1 MKLITPRSLFGRFML
16 IIILPVLILQLLTT
30 VIFYKNHWASVSRN
44 MISSLSGEV
53 SLIINGIANVK
64 PEERKYILKTAKQ
77 YMHLKAEIAEDAEIN
92 PEKNINDDYK
102 KLIKSLSRQVDFK
115 LYLFQQ
121 SDDQL
126 RLEVDIGDDVL
137 LIIFSEKRVA
147 NPSTYIFVMWVL
159 GSAFLLLVVSI
170 IFMRNQVKS
179 ITSLSRAAENFGKGL
194 EITRF
199 KPVGA
204 QEIRQAGIAF
214 IEMKERIKRLIE
226 TRTQMLAGVSHDLRT
241 PLTRMKLI
249 TAMLENEEHK
259 ESLEQEVDEMKK
271 MIEEYLNFT
280 QLEVTQSFSEPISR
294 INLRQF
300 IETIGEKY
308 RNYNDVKLNINVLGD
323 IDVNIRPE
331 YFARAI
337 QNLLDNNIRY
347 SKYILIRAQKEEDKF
362 THIFIDDDGPG
373 IPDDKLEEVFTPF
386 YRLDE
391 SRNSETGGVGL
402 GMTIA
407 RDIIHKTGGEI
418 KLSRSHL
425 GGLRITIT
433 IPF

>member
-1 MKLITPRSLFGRFML
+1 M
-16 IIILPVLILQLLTT
+16 Q
-30 VIFYKNHWASVSRN
+30 
-44 MISSLSGEV
+44 
-53 SLIINGIANVK
+53 
-64 PEERKYILKTAKQ
+64 TAKQ
-77 YMHLKAEIAEDAEIN
+77 YMSLNARMIEAQKINEDN
-92 PEKNINDDYK
+92 NINK
-102 KLIKSLSRQVDFK
+102 EFRKLIKSMHHHTDYKVNIFREN
-115 LYLFQQ
+115 
-121 SDDQL
+121 DDEL
-126 RLEVDIGDDVL
+126 RLEVQLAKDIL
-137 LIIFSEKRVA
+137 AITFSEKRIT

-159 GSAFLLLVVSI
+159 GSAVLLLIVSLV
-170 IFMRNQVKS
+170 FMRNQVRS
-179 ITSLSRAAENFGKGL
+179 ITSLAHAAEKFGKGL
-194 EITRF
+194 EITKF

-249 TAMLENEEHK
+249 LSMLSNQDQK
-259 ESLEQEVDEMKK
+259 EALEQEVSEMQK

-280 QLEVTQSFSEPISR
+280 QLEVTQSFSEVVSI
-294 INLRQF
+294 INLREF
-300 IETIGEKY
+300 INHIAEKY
-308 RNYNDVKLNINVLGD
+308 RNFSGVKLNINIQDNID
-323 IDVNIRPE
+323 IKIRPE
-331 YFARAI
+331 YFARSI
-337 QNLLDNNIRY
+337 QNLLDNCTRF

-407 RDIIHKTGGEI
+407 RDIIHKSGGEI